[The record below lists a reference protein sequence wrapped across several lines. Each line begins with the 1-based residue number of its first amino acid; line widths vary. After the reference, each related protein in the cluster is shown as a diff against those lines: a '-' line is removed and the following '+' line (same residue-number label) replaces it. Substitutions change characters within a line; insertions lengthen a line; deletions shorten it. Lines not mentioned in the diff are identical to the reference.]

1 MRKTGSEIVIE
12 ELKAQ
17 GVEVTFG
24 MPGGT
29 IMPFYD
35 ALYGSGIRHILIRH
49 EQGAAM
55 AADGYARATGKVGV
69 CMATSGPGATN
80 LLTGLMNSLM
90 DSVPIV
96 ALTGQVATNMIG
108 SDAFQEADVYGMSI
122 PCTKYNYLVKDVAQ
136 LPSVVREAFQIA
148 RTGRPGPVLID
159 LPKDMQVG
167 VADYDPNEKHETM
180 MVQYEPPFEVD
191 PEGIARMCEVIHSA
205 RRPIIYAGHGIVLS
219 GCSDLLRQ
227 FVQKTQMPITTTLL
241 GLGIYPLKDPLC
253 LGMPGMH
260 GSHTVN
266 YALSECDCCIA
277 LGVRFDDRVTGDVR
291 KFASKATICHVEIDA
306 AEIGK
311 RVRPHISLHADVSKA
326 LEVLVREVEPGNYS
340 AWREEL
346 AEVDRRYPLK
356 YNWDGTIKPQYFLE
370 QLHEVAGSDIIMTTG
385 VGQHQMWAAQFYPFD
400 RPRTWLTSGGLG
412 AMGYG
417 LPAAIGAQMAHPDKL
432 VINIDGDGSFQ
443 INIQELATI
452 DQYSLPVKTII
463 LNNQY
468 LGMVR
473 QWQEFFF
480 EKRYSESYY
489 TRNPDFAKVAEGFG
503 VRGMQIKEVDQVRP
517 VLEEALAHDGPVV
530 LDVFIKQEENVLP
543 MVPSGAGLME
553 MIEENYAG

>member
-1 MRKTGSEIVIE
+1 MQKLGSEIVIE
-12 ELKAQ
+12 ELKRQ
-17 GVEVTFG
+17 GVEVSFG

-29 IMPFYD
+29 IMPLYD
-35 ALYGSGIRHILIRH
+35 SLYQSEIKHILIRH

-55 AADGYARATGKVGV
+55 AADGYAQATGKVGV
-69 CMATSGPGATN
+69 CMATSGPGAIN
-80 LLTGLMNSLM
+80 LLTGLMHSLM

-96 ALTGQVATNMIG
+96 ALTGQVPTTMIG

-122 PCTKYNYLVKDVAQ
+122 PCTKYNYLVKDITK
-136 LPSVVREAFQIA
+136 LPKIIREAFHIA
-148 RTGRPGPVLID
+148 QSGRPGPVLID
-159 LPKDMQVG
+159 IPKDIQVG
-167 VADYDPNEKHETM
+167 TSE
-180 MVQYEPPFEVD
+180 YEPDATYEHSLVDYQPPLEVD
-191 PEGIARMCEVIHSA
+191 PEGIARMCEVIRNA
-205 RRPIIYAGHGIVLS
+205 RRPVIYAGHGIVLS
-219 GCSDLLRQ
+219 GCSDLLCQ
-227 FVQKTQMPITTTLL
+227 FVRKTQIPITTTLL
-241 GLGIYPLKDPLC
+241 GLGIFPLSDPLC

-266 YALSECDCCIA
+266 YALSETDCCIA

-291 KFASKATICHVEIDA
+291 KFASKATICHIDIDA

-311 RVRPHISLHADVSKA
+311 RVRPQVSLHADVGAA
-326 LEVLVREVEPGNYS
+326 LEALLREVDPGDYS

-346 AEVDRRYPLK
+346 SETDRRYPLK
-356 YNWDGTIKPQYFLE
+356 YNWDGTVKPQYFLE
-370 QLHEVAGSDIIMTTG
+370 QLFEIAGTDLIMSTG

-400 RPRTWLTSGGLG
+400 SPRRWLTSGGLG

-417 LPAAIGAQMAHPDKL
+417 LPAAIGAQVAFPDSL
-432 VINIDGDGSFQ
+432 VINLDGDGSFQ

-452 DQYSLPVKTII
+452 DQYDLPVKTII

-480 EKRYSESYY
+480 ERRYSESYY

-503 VRGMQIKEVDQVRP
+503 IRGMHIKEVDQVRP
-517 VLEEALAHDGPVV
+517 VLEEALSHDGPVV
-530 LDVFIKQEENVLP
+530 LDVFINQEENVLP

-553 MIEENYAG
+553 MIEENYG

>member
-1 MRKTGSEIVIE
+1 MQKTGSEIIIE

-55 AADGYARATGKVGV
+55 AADGYAQSTGKVGV

-80 LLTGLMNSLM
+80 LITGLMHSLM
-90 DSVPIV
+90 DSSPIV
-96 ALTGQVATNMIG
+96 ALTGQVATYMIG

-122 PCTKYNYLVKDVAQ
+122 PCTKYNYLVKDTADI
-136 LPSVVREAFQIA
+136 PRVVREAFLIA
-148 RTGRPGPVLID
+148 KSGRPGPVLID
-159 LPKDMQVG
+159 LPKDVQIG
-167 VADYDPNEKHETM
+167 VAEYDPGANLESS
-180 MVQYEPPFEVD
+180 MVQFHPPPEAD
-191 PEGIARMCEVIHSA
+191 PEGIARLCEVIRKA
-205 RRPIIYAGHGIVLS
+205 RKPVIYAGHGIILS

-227 FVQKTQMPITTTLL
+227 FVQKTQIPITTTLL

-253 LGMPGMH
+253 MGMPGMH

-291 KFASKATICHVEIDA
+291 KFASKATICHVDIDP

-311 RVRPHISLHADVSKA
+311 RVRPHISLHADVGQVLEA
-326 LEVLVREVEPGNYS
+326 LLREVEPGDYA

-346 AEVDRRYPLK
+346 AETNRRYPLK
-356 YNWDGTIKPQYFLE
+356 YDWDGTIKPQYFLE
-370 QLHEVAGSDIIMTTG
+370 QLYEVAGTDLIMTTG
-385 VGQHQMWAAQFYPFD
+385 VGQHQMWTAQFYPFD
-400 RPRTWLTSGGLG
+400 KPRMWLTSGGLG

-417 LPAAIGAQMAHPDKL
+417 LPAAIGAQVAHPDKL
-432 VINIDGDGSFQ
+432 VINLDGDGSFQ

-452 DQYSLPVKTII
+452 SQYRLPVKTII

-480 EKRYSESYY
+480 EKRYSETFY

-503 VRGMQIKEVDQVRP
+503 IRGMQIKEVDHVRP
-517 VLEEALAHDGPVV
+517 VLEEALAYDGPVV
-530 LDVFIKQEENVLP
+530 LDVFINQEENVLP

-553 MIEENYAG
+553 MIEENHPG

>member
-1 MRKTGSEIVIE
+1 VQKTGSEIVIE
-12 ELKAQ
+12 ELKKQ
-17 GVEVTFG
+17 GVEVSFG

-35 ALYGSGIRHILIRH
+35 ALYGSGIRHYLIRH
-49 EQGAAM
+49 EQGAAL
-55 AADGYARATGKVGV
+55 AADGYAQATGKVGV

-80 LLTGLMNSLM
+80 LLTGLMHSMM

-96 ALTGQVATNMIG
+96 AITGQVATTMIG

-122 PCTKYNYLVKDVAQ
+122 PCTKYNYLVKDINE
-136 LPSVVREAFQIA
+136 LPRVVREAFHIA
-148 RTGRPGPVLID
+148 RSGRPGPVLID
-159 LPKDMQVG
+159 IPKDIQVS
-167 VADYDPNEKHETM
+167 VTEYDPGANYETTLAK
-180 MVQYEPPFEVD
+180 YDPPPPVD
-191 PEGIARMCEVIHSA
+191 PEGIARMCEAIRNA
-205 RRPIIYAGHGIVLS
+205 RRPVIYAGHGIILS

-227 FVQKTQMPITTTLL
+227 FVQKTQIPITTTLL
-241 GLGIYPLKDPLC
+241 GLGIYPMRDPLC
-253 LGMPGMH
+253 MGMPGMH

-291 KFASKATICHVEIDA
+291 KFASKAVICHVEIDA

-311 RVRPHISLHADVSKA
+311 RVRPHISVHADVGQA
-326 LEVLVREVEPGNYS
+326 LEVLVREVEPGDYS
-340 AWREEL
+340 AWREDL
-346 AEVDRRYPLK
+346 AENDRRYPLK

-370 QLHEVAGSDIIMTTG
+370 QLYEVAGTDLIMTTG
-385 VGQHQMWAAQFYPFD
+385 VGQHQMWGAQFYPID
-400 RPRTWLTSGGLG
+400 KPRTWLTSGGLG

-417 LPAAIGAQMAHPDKL
+417 LPAAIGAQVAFPDKL
-432 VINIDGDGSFQ
+432 VVNLDGDGSFQ

-452 DQYSLPVKTII
+452 DQYGLPVKTII

-503 VRGMQIKEVDQVRP
+503 IRGMQLKDVDQVRP
-517 VLEEALAHDGPVV
+517 VLEEAIHHDGPVV
-530 LDVFIKQEENVLP
+530 LDVFINQEENVLP

-553 MIEENYAG
+553 MIEENYG

>member
-1 MRKTGSEIVIE
+1 VQKLGSEIVIE
-12 ELKAQ
+12 ELKKQ
-17 GVEVTFG
+17 GVEVSFG

-29 IMPFYD
+29 IMPLYD
-35 ALYGSGIRHILIRH
+35 SLYQSEIKHILIRH

-55 AADGYARATGKVGV
+55 AADGYAQATGKVGV
-69 CMATSGPGATN
+69 CMATSGPGAIN
-80 LLTGLMNSLM
+80 LLTGLMHSLM

-96 ALTGQVATNMIG
+96 ALTGQVPTTMIG

-122 PCTKYNYLVKDVAQ
+122 PCTKYNYLVKDITE
-136 LPSVVREAFQIA
+136 LPKVIREAFHIA
-148 RTGRPGPVLID
+148 RSGRPGPVLID
-159 LPKDMQVG
+159 IPKDIQVG
-167 VADYDPNEKHETM
+167 TGE
-180 MVQYEPPFEVD
+180 YEPDATYEHSLMDYQPPLEVD
-191 PEGIARMCEVIHSA
+191 PEGIARMCEVIRNA
-205 RRPIIYAGHGIVLS
+205 RRPVIYAGHGIVLS

-227 FVQKTQMPITTTLL
+227 FVRKTRIPITTTLL
-241 GLGIYPLKDPLC
+241 GLGIFPLSDPLC

-266 YALSECDCCIA
+266 YALSETDCCIA

-291 KFASKATICHVEIDA
+291 KFASKATICHVDIDA

-311 RVRPHISLHADVSKA
+311 RVRPQVSLHADVGAA
-326 LEVLVREVEPGNYS
+326 LEALLREVDPGDYS
-340 AWREEL
+340 AWREDLSET
-346 AEVDRRYPLK
+346 DRRYPLK
-356 YNWDGTIKPQYFLE
+356 YNWDGTVKPQYFLE
-370 QLHEVAGSDIIMTTG
+370 QLFEIAGTDLIMSTG

-400 RPRTWLTSGGLG
+400 SPRRWLTSGGLG

-417 LPAAIGAQMAHPDKL
+417 LPAAIGAQVAFPDSL
-432 VINIDGDGSFQ
+432 VINLDGDGSFQ

-452 DQYSLPVKTII
+452 DQYDLPVKTII

-480 EKRYSESYY
+480 ERRYSESYY

-503 VRGMQIKEVDQVRP
+503 IRGMRIKEVDQVRP
-517 VLEEALAHDGPVV
+517 VLEEALSHDGPVV
-530 LDVFIKQEENVLP
+530 LDVFINQEENVLP

-553 MIEENYAG
+553 MIEENYG